1 MEFIEKER
9 ETEREEGGKQI
20 VGLDATYRHTG
31 VSIDPKH
38 CTYICRY
45 VGICK
50 FLERPIQQYIELNT
64 IDWTLAFYNTAYA
77 DKMHVCPPVSPLWG
91 CPMLSI

>member
-1 MEFIEKER
+1 MVFSSMYCCIGLSRNLKER

-38 CTYICRY
+38 CTYI
-45 VGICK
+45 VGLYSVGTK
-50 FLERPIQQYIELNT
+50 EAERGEWYWEGRKLPTT
-64 IDWTLAFYNTAYA
+64 I
-77 DKMHVCPPVSPLWG
+77 
-91 CPMLSI
+91 